1 MNMTTTEKNTGT
13 LLHLSALSQF
23 IIPFGNF
30 ILPIVIWSSQKK
42 DSKFIDNHGKQAIN
56 FQLSLLLYTILMIL
70 LFGVYL
76 IYYAFNVMHLNNL
89 HDVNAIDIK
98 LENYDFQEYISL
110 IIVGC
115 VGVGLFI
122 FSKISEF
129 ILIII
134 ASVKASNG
142 EKYKYPLTINFLK

>member
-1 MNMTTTEKNTGT
+1 MTTTEKNTGT

-42 DSKFIDNHGKQAIN
+42 DSEFIDNHGKQAIN
-56 FQLSLLLYTILMIL
+56 FQLSLLLYNLVGFL
-70 LFGVYL
+70 AAGAFGLYYL
-76 IYYAFNVMHLNNL
+76 FNVIKINNL
-89 HDVNAIDIK
+89 DQLDIEF
-98 LENYDFQEYISL
+98 ENYESSKFLSL
-110 IIVGC
+110 ILIGC
-115 VGVGLFI
+115 IAIGIFI
-122 FSKISEF
+122 FSKITEF

-142 EKYKYPLTINFLK
+142 EKYMYPLTINFLK

>member
-1 MNMTTTEKNTGT
+1 MNMTATEKNTGT
-13 LLHLSALSQF
+13 LVHLSALSQF

-42 DSKFIDNHGKQAIN
+42 ESEFIDYNGKQAIN
-56 FQLSLLLYTILMIL
+56 FQLSLLLYNLVGFL
-70 LFGVYL
+70 AAGAFGLYYL
-76 IYYAFNVMHLNNL
+76 FNVIKIKNL
-89 HDVNAIDIK
+89 DQLDIEF
-98 LENYDFQEYISL
+98 ENYANPQFWSL
-110 IIVGC
+110 ILIACIAIGIY
-115 VGVGLFI
+115 I
-122 FSKISEF
+122 FSKITEF

>member
-1 MNMTTTEKNTGT
+1 MTSTEKNTGT
-13 LLHLSALSQF
+13 LVHLSALSQF

-42 DSKFIDNHGKQAIN
+42 ESEFIDNHGKQAIN
-56 FQLSLLLYTILMIL
+56 FQLSLLLYNLVGFL
-70 LFGVYL
+70 AAGAFGLYYL
-76 IYYAFNVMHLNNL
+76 FNVIKIKNL
-89 HDVNAIDIK
+89 DQLDIEF
-98 LENYDFQEYISL
+98 ENYESSKFLSL
-110 IIVGC
+110 ILIGCIVIGI
-115 VGVGLFI
+115 FI
-122 FSKISEF
+122 FSKITEF